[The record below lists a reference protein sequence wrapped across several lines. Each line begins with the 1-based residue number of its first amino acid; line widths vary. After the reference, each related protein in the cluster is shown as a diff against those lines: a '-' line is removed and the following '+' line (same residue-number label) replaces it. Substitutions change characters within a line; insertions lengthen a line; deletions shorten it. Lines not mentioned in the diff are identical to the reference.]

1 MANKISSILLLQA
14 GILVMTLCWA
24 SESFAASPY
33 PLDEALDLLSKQLLS
48 NRTTLSQKKAA
59 VADLTPLYGEM
70 GNLGAFLAEELSA
83 RLAKQHVLMLERH
96 LLTAAMN
103 ELRLNATD
111 LVDPKYAKRFGQFTG
126 TEVLLLGTMSDL
138 PETIKINVRLL
149 NIESRMIVGAGSVEL
164 RKTNE
169 LMKVMGIPYPG
180 SLLVTDTPSSSS
192 VYLDG
197 KLVGSTDWRGRL
209 KVSSI
214 KPGSYAVLIQR
225 DGYRSESRSIEIR
238 EDAETTVEG
247 NLHSLPSRGTA
258 VFLSLLFPGGG
269 DIYLGHSD
277 WWLYTLGVGGSIWG
291 AVEYSKKT
299 EEWIYVD
306 EKNPSLGVK
315 KRGDGPV
322 YLFAGLA
329 ALIWGYDLMHVY
341 ATTPSSNLI
350 QTDENNRSGYYLD
363 LKSQEVMIGY
373 RWSLP

>member
-1 MANKISSILLLQA
+1 MANKIFRIMFLLTRC
-14 GILVMTLCWA
+14 LVMTLSWGT
-24 SESFAASPY
+24 ESLAASPY
-33 PLDEALDLLSKQLLS
+33 SLDDGLEALNKQLLS
-48 NRTTLSQKKAA
+48 VRSTLNQKQVA
-59 VADLTPLYGEM
+59 VADLTPLYGDM
-70 GNLGAFLAEELSA
+70 GNLGIFLAEELSA

-111 LVDPKYAKRFGQFTG
+111 LIDPKYAKRFGQFTG
-126 TEVLLLGTMSDL
+126 TEILLLGTMSDL

-149 NIESRMIVGAGSVEL
+149 DIESRIIVGAGSVEL
-164 RKTNE
+164 RKTKE

-180 SLLVTDTPSSSS
+180 SLLVIDTPSSSS
-192 VYLDG
+192 VYLAG
-197 KLVGSTDWRGRL
+197 NLVGNTDWRGRL
-209 KVSSI
+209 KVSAI
-214 KPGSYAVLIQR
+214 KPGSYTVLIQR
-225 DGYRSESRSIEIR
+225 EGYRSESRSIEIR

-258 VFLSLLFPGGG
+258 VFLSVLFPGGG

-277 WWLYTLGVGGSIWG
+277 WWLY
-291 AVEYSKKT
+291 KT

-341 ATTPSSNLI
+341 ATTPASNLI
-350 QTDENNRSGYYLD
+350 QTEDNNRSGYYFEV
-363 LKSQEVMIGY
+363 KPQEVMIGY